1 MLKPE
6 IIIEPLNRE
15 HNRCAFDCGE
25 EALNQY
31 IAKYAMQDVKRRLTN
46 CFVLTESTHK
56 IIGFYTLSAFSIP
69 LVDLPAEIA
78 NKLKYKTIPAALLGR
93 LAVDTNY
100 HGMGYGKILLADA
113 VKRIMRND
121 VAICTLLVDAKDD
134 KAVEYYR
141 QYGFKS
147 LPVEKR
153 KMFLLI

>member
-1 MLKPE
+1 M
-6 IIIEPLNRE
+6 
-15 HNRCAFDCGE
+15 
-25 EALNQY
+25 
-31 IAKYAMQDVKRRLTN
+31 
-46 CFVLTESTHK
+46 
-56 IIGFYTLSAFSIP
+56 
-69 LVDLPAEIA
+69 VDLPEEIA

>member
-1 MLKPE
+1 MVKPE
-6 IIIEPLNRE
+6 IIIEPLNRA

-31 IAKYAMQDVKRRLTN
+31 IAKYAMQDVKRKLTN
-46 CFVLTESTHK
+46 CFVLTDNTPK
-56 IIGFYTLSAFSIP
+56 IIGFYTLSAFSVP

-78 NKLKYKTIPAALLGR
+78 HKLKYKTIPAALLGR
-93 LAVDTNY
+93 LAVDASH

-121 VAICTLLVDAKDD
+121 LAVCTLLVDAKDD
-134 KAVEYYR
+134 KAAEFYR
-141 QYGFKS
+141 QYGFNP
-147 LPVEKR
+147 LTVEKR

>member
-25 EALNQY
+25 EALNRY

-46 CFVLTESTHK
+46 CFVLTEGTPK
-56 IIGFYTLSAFSIP
+56 IVGFYTLSAFSIP

-78 NKLKYKTIPAALLGR
+78 NKLKYKTVPAALLGR

-100 HGMGYGKILLADA
+100 HGMEYGKILLADA

-121 VAICTLLVDAKDD
+121 VAVCTLLVDAKDD
-134 KAVEYYR
+134 KAAEYYR